1 MRAVQF
7 VNWVILLASASVAIV
22 SGVVALMLA
31 VHADLGARIG
41 AEIGPVLQRTGLV
54 ALPAVIAALALDG
67 IRHRRP
73 WRWPLEAILLVVS
86 VVVTL
91 LAAPA

>member
-7 VNWVILLASASVAIV
+7 VNWVILLGSASVAIV

-54 ALPAVIAALALDG
+54 ALPAVIAPLAIDG
-67 IRHRRP
+67 IRRRRP
-73 WRWPLEAILLVVS
+73 WRWPLEVILLVVS